1 MTPAIVGASDDAVK
15 RVTLLSHVT
24 VLLPTRGCQQTAH
37 ELQASND
44 ASWMTDGDIADGID
58 DSFDFTSRHSQMVT
72 VTAIPITGPLG
83 LNDGCSSIFLAVE
96 YYQSRLVPT
105 STCWTRRG

>member
-1 MTPAIVGASDDAVK
+1 
-15 RVTLLSHVT
+15 
-24 VLLPTRGCQQTAH
+24 
-37 ELQASND
+37 
-44 ASWMTDGDIADGID
+44 MTDGDIADGID

-83 LNDGCSSIFLAVE
+83 LNNGCSSIFLAVE